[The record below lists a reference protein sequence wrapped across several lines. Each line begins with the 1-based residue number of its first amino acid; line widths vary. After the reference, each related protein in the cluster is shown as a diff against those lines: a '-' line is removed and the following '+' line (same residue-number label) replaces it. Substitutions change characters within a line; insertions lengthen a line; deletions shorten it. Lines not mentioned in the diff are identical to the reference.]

1 MKKGKHESASGGWQ
15 SWGKGRKAGVIA
27 LSCAAALALLIG
39 GWWTLF
45 VRAPDVSGND
55 RPGVTN
61 NDPNKK
67 PGDTEQ
73 DEDDGSLVSGR
84 KDDYYTFLLIGRDFG
99 VKTVYTSVVIPVF
112 LAIFERVFPDQPSI
126 MGDVFVDMVCY
137 LFVVSVGQA
146 ILFTHNASSGG
157 LDIVGKLLNK
167 FFRIELG
174 KAVALAGMCVAVC
187 SVFINPDVKTVALSV
202 LGTYLD
208 GIVLDHFIF
217 GFDQKRRVCIMSSK
231 LEELR
236 QFILKDLHSGATIYD
251 AIGAYDMKPRR
262 ELVVIVDKHE
272 YTALMDHVEKVDP
285 KAFVTVYAVGSV
297 SYQPKPG
304 RR

>member
-1 MKKGKHESASGGWQ
+1 MELRNKFLDFFMITLGTAICA
-15 SWGKGRKAGVIA
+15 AGVYF
-27 LSCAAALALLIG
+27 LLIPSG
-39 GWWTLF
+39 LSVGSISGLAIILSKFIPLAVSTITLILNVGLLLLGF
-45 VRAPDVSGND
+45 H
-55 RPGVTN
+55 
-61 NDPNKK
+61 
-67 PGDTEQ
+67 
-73 DEDDGSLVSGR
+73 
-84 KDDYYTFLLIGRDFG
+84 LIGRDFG

-202 LGTYLD
+202 LGTYLG

-217 GFDQKRRVCIMSSK
+217 GFEQKRRVCILSDK
-231 LEELR
+231 VEELR
-236 QFILKDLHSGATIYD
+236 SYILSELHSGATIYD

>member
-1 MKKGKHESASGGWQ
+1 MELRKKFADFFMITLGTAICA
-15 SWGKGRKAGVIA
+15 AGVYF
-27 LSCAAALALLIG
+27 LLIPSG
-39 GWWTLF
+39 LSVGSISGLAIIISKFIPLPVSTITLILN
-45 VRAPDVSGND
+45 VGLLLL
-55 RPGVTN
+55 G
-61 NDPNKK
+61 
-67 PGDTEQ
+67 
-73 DEDDGSLVSGR
+73 
-84 KDDYYTFLLIGRDFG
+84 FLLIGRDFG
-99 VKTVYTSVVIPVF
+99 AKTVYTSVIIPGF
-112 LAIFERVFPDQPSI
+112 LAVFERFFPEQQSI

-187 SVFINPDVKTVALSV
+187 SVFINPDVKTVGLSV
-202 LGTYLD
+202 LGTYLG

-217 GFDQKRRVCIMSSK
+217 GFEQKRRVCILSDK
-231 LEELR
+231 VEELR
-236 QFILKDLHSGATIYD
+236 SYILSELHSGATIYD

-304 RR
+304 HR

>member
-1 MKKGKHESASGGWQ
+1 MELRNKFLDLFMITLGTAICA
-15 SWGKGRKAGVIA
+15 AGVYF
-27 LSCAAALALLIG
+27 LLIPSG
-39 GWWTLF
+39 LSVGSISGLAIILSKFIPLAVSTITLILN
-45 VRAPDVSGND
+45 VGLLLL
-55 RPGVTN
+55 G
-61 NDPNKK
+61 
-67 PGDTEQ
+67 
-73 DEDDGSLVSGR
+73 
-84 KDDYYTFLLIGRDFG
+84 FLLIGRDFG

-202 LGTYLD
+202 LGTYLG

-217 GFDQKRRVCIMSSK
+217 GFEQKRRVCILSDK
-231 LEELR
+231 VEER
-236 QFILKDLHSGATIYD
+236 RSYILSELHSGATIYD

-297 SYQPKPG
+297 SYQPKPLAK
-304 RR
+304 

>member
-1 MKKGKHESASGGWQ
+1 MITLGTAICA
-15 SWGKGRKAGVIA
+15 AGVYF
-27 LSCAAALALLIG
+27 LLIPSG
-39 GWWTLF
+39 LSVGSISGLAIILSKFIPLAVSTITLILN
-45 VRAPDVSGND
+45 VGLLLL
-55 RPGVTN
+55 G
-61 NDPNKK
+61 
-67 PGDTEQ
+67 
-73 DEDDGSLVSGR
+73 
-84 KDDYYTFLLIGRDFG
+84 FLLIGRDFG

-202 LGTYLD
+202 LGTYLG

-217 GFDQKRRVCIMSSK
+217 GFEQKRRVCILSDK
-231 LEELR
+231 VEELR
-236 QFILKDLHSGATIYD
+236 SYILSELHSGATIYD

>member
-1 MKKGKHESASGGWQ
+1 M
-15 SWGKGRKAGVIA
+15 
-27 LSCAAALALLIG
+27 
-39 GWWTLF
+39 
-45 VRAPDVSGND
+45 
-55 RPGVTN
+55 
-61 NDPNKK
+61 
-67 PGDTEQ
+67 
-73 DEDDGSLVSGR
+73 
-84 KDDYYTFLLIGRDFG
+84 
-99 VKTVYTSVVIPVF
+99 KTVYTSVVIPVF

-202 LGTYLD
+202 LGTYLG

-217 GFDQKRRVCIMSSK
+217 GFEQKRRVCILSDK
-231 LEELR
+231 VEELR
-236 QFILKDLHSGATIYD
+236 SYILSELHSGATIYD

>member
-1 MKKGKHESASGGWQ
+1 MELRNKFLDFFMITLGTAICA
-15 SWGKGRKAGVIA
+15 AGVYF
-27 LSCAAALALLIG
+27 LLIPSG
-39 GWWTLF
+39 LSVGSISGLAIILSKFIPLAVSTITLILN
-45 VRAPDVSGND
+45 VGLLLL
-55 RPGVTN
+55 G
-61 NDPNKK
+61 
-67 PGDTEQ
+67 
-73 DEDDGSLVSGR
+73 
-84 KDDYYTFLLIGRDFG
+84 FLLIGRDFG

-202 LGTYLD
+202 LGTYLN

-217 GFDQKRRVCIMSSK
+217 GFDQKRRVCVLSHK
-231 LEELR
+231 VEEVR
-236 QFILKDLHSGATIYD
+236 KFIINTMHSGATIYE
-251 AIGAYDMKPRR
+251 AIGAYDHVPHK
-262 ELVVIVDKHE
+262 EIVVIVNKAE
-272 YTALMDHVEKVDP
+272 YVQLMAYLEKTDP
-285 KAFVTVYAVGSV
+285 TAFVTVYAVSSV
-297 SYQPKPG
+297 SYQPKPAG
-304 RR
+304 AARHE